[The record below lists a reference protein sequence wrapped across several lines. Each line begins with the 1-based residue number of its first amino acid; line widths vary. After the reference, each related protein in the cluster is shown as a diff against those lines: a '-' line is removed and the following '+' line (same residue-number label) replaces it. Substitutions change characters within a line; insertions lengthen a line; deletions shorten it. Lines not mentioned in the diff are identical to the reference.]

1 MCSHSA
7 VTPDGWVPPP
17 RCALSGPG
25 RQTQNQ
31 EKRSA
36 LPSHDVPQERLT
48 STQRGWE
55 PLAGRV
61 AGRGRRGAAWERGRG
76 EVTWVCSQAE
86 SFRWNLQRSPPPP
99 PRPARRRATATCS
112 GDRPLC
118 GPADRRLTWGGGGPA
133 GRHRLPGGTRC
144 QPLLAP
150 QGTTVPPG
158 LLQGP
163 GCPPGK
169 TPSSPL
175 PCPPLLRPPARGESL
190 CDPE

>member
-1 MCSHSA
+1 MFTQCSDPRRVGPTSQMCA
-7 VTPDGWVPPP
+7 EWAWTPDPK
-17 RCALSGPG
+17 PG
-25 RQTQNQ
+25 ETVCTPFTR
-31 EKRSA
+31 RSA
-36 LPSHDVPQERLT
+36 GKTDQHPERVGT
-48 STQRGWE
+48 SGWE
-55 PLAGRV
+55 SGREGQE
-61 AGRGRRGAAWERGRG
+61 GRSLGTRTRGGHLGVFTGRI
-76 EVTWVCSQAE
+76 
-86 SFRWNLQRSPPPP
+86 LQVEPTAQSPPPP
-99 PRPARRRATATCS
+99 RAQPGAVRQPPAPGTGPSAAPRTDASP
-112 GDRPLC
+112 
-118 GPADRRLTWGGGGPA
+118 GGGGPA